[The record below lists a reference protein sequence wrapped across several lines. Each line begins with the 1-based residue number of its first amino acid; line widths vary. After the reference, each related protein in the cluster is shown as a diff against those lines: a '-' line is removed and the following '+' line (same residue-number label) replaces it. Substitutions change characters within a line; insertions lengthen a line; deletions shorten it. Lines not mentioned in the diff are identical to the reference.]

1 MPLTHKE
8 ARRKLGSR
16 SVRRS
21 GISVIRLRS
30 GANRKTTKDTVAVA
44 TRKLIKAD
52 LAGTAQVKVAVA
64 SGHGWVGR

>member
-1 MPLTHKE
+1 MTHKE

-21 GISVIRLRS
+21 GISTIRLRS
-30 GANRKTTKDTVAVA
+30 GANRKSTKDTVAVA
-44 TRKLIKAD
+44 VRKLIAAD
-52 LAGTAQVKVAVA
+52 KAGTAQVRVAVA

>member
-1 MPLTHKE
+1 MPLTHKQ

-44 TRKLIKAD
+44 VRKLIKAE
-52 LAGTAQVKVAVA
+52 ATGVSQVQSAVKG
-64 SGHGWVGR
+64 GHGWVGR

>member
-1 MPLTHKE
+1 MSLTHKE

-21 GISVIRLRS
+21 GISPVRLKS
-30 GANRKTTKDTVAVA
+30 GANRAANKDTVAVA
-44 TRKLIKAD
+44 VRKLIKA
-52 LAGTAQVKVAVA
+52 AAQGTAQVQVAVA